1 MTKKAIFAVILMFLM
16 VGCTAPEEA
25 QEQASAEPE
34 IEVPSPE
41 PSVTVT
47 EDVISPVVEPEPE
60 EEPEP
65 KSLLEDFQS
74 PEQLISATP
83 DIGGVITRAPRKVM
97 LVFNYPITE
106 GTDIKVFDKTG
117 TQRFDNGNTIIAND
131 DSVVTFAYVALRDP
145 GIYMVVYK
153 AVFPSKD
160 GNTESEGYYYFELQ

>member
-1 MTKKAIFAVILMFLM
+1 MFLLA
-16 VGCTAPEEA
+16 GCTAPEEA

-47 EDVISPVVEPEPE
+47 EDVISPAVEPEPE
-60 EEPEP
+60 EEPEPEPEP

-83 DIGGVITRAPRKVM
+83 DIGEVITRAPRKVM

-131 DSVVTFAYVALRDP
+131 DSVVTFTYVALRDP
-145 GIYMVVYK
+145 GTYMVIYK